1 MVKREVKVY
10 ESEILDVYKR
20 CGVKNFPID
29 CREIVTR
36 LGFILASYADL
47 AENHEEYK
55 RFCLY
60 SSDAFTLY
68 GERNV
73 ICYNHKSNHKRIRFS
88 LMHEVGHYILQT
100 DDEDTADQFAA
111 EILVPIPIAR
121 SYLCFKSDAI
131 SKQFDVSV
139 AMANRAVMRLKGEWV
154 CNEDERA
161 LLQYFHDV
169 KREEQ
174 KSMKI
179 VIQGKKRKP
188 DFRNSLPFD
197 WNEMMLIK
205 HDMEL
210 YGD

>member
-10 ESEILDVYKR
+10 ESELLDVYKR

-100 DDEDTADQFAA
+100 DDEDAADAFAA
-111 EILVPIPIAR
+111 SILAPIPIAR
-121 SYLCFKSDAI
+121 RNIIVTADYVCKT
-131 SKQFDVSV
+131 FDVSV
-139 AMANRAVMRLKGEWV
+139 AMANRVVMACKGKRVYDKHEKALIRYFDSF
-154 CNEDERA
+154 DEKEPR
-161 LLQYFHDV
+161 
-169 KREEQ
+169 
-174 KSMKI
+174 
-179 VIQGKKRKP
+179 KKEPIRRRVEHRDDFP
-188 DFRNSLPFD
+188 DN
-197 WNEMMLIK
+197 WNDLMLAK
-205 HDMEL
+205 HDFDL
-210 YGD
+210 YFY